1 MSDVKRYEPSSH
13 YSADF
18 GMAQNPVGKWVR
30 YDDHAQLLADLPKMV
45 AWGRGLEHD
54 KRLLQEENARL
65 KAQVERLIK
74 AGQQFA
80 DDMVSEYGLRRC
92 KAEDV
97 YLNWLAAKHPKP

>member
-1 MSDVKRYEPSSH
+1 MSEPKRYSDLDVWKALH
-13 YSADF
+13 F
-18 GMAQNPVGKWVR
+18 GENDSGWVR
-30 YDDHAQLLADLPKMV
+30 YEDHDRLVADLPKMV